1 MKKIIATLALLAFL
15 APVSFAVARD
25 LNWDALRQDAKTQ
38 QGQQEKDKAMFK
50 ALESDASKAA
60 QPGQVQPT
68 TPSKAKAKAGVD
80 VP

>member
-25 LNWDALRQDAKTQ
+25 ANWDALRQDAKTQ

-50 ALESDASKAA
+50 ALESDASKAM
-60 QPGQVQPT
+60 QSGQAQPT
-68 TPSKAKAKAGVD
+68 TPPKAKAGVE
-80 VP
+80 VK